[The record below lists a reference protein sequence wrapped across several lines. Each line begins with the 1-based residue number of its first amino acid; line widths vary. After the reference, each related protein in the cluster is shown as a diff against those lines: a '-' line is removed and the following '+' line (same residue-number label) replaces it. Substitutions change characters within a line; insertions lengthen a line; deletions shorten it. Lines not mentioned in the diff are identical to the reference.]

1 MPAQVIA
8 GGIDIVAAQVTAAT
22 VDVHN
27 WALTI
32 GHKISEIDLR
42 VLTYHIGC
50 TIDFI
55 VIDHQHICEEKQIKS
70 DVRRVD
76 TNESDSSFL
85 IFKLTQIVQEGKRGG

>member
-55 VIDHQHICEEKQIKS
+55 VIDQQHICEENH
-70 DVRRVD
+70 VRRVD